1 MRTIF
6 KLNDRF
12 PLFSYALICFTAAL
26 DALVSVSLVYPNE
39 FAPEGVYGAVTM
51 AQYLLDFS
59 AGYIFFMVNIPMV
72 TVAFF
77 RLDKRF
83 AIKNLLYVIFFSATC
98 PLLQY
103 LIARFDI
110 GWLEYRAA
118 SPESAVVLAICVG
131 VFNGVAYATTVS
143 VGGSTGGTDILA
155 ALLNKVKPSFNTVW
169 IIFTANAGVAL
180 ASYFVYGRR
189 PFPVLMSVI
198 CSFAGGFVSDAILR
212 GADSALKFEII
223 TPTPDAL
230 ATEIMRELKHGCT
243 KLPAHGMYSNEQYH
257 LLICVVNKRQRA
269 DFERIISRYDNTFA
283 YCSRVRRTYGHF
295 DRIK

>member
-1 MRTIF
+1 MKAKFDFKAIF
-6 KLNDRF
+6 MTVLGTAMTGFAIGVFLTPNKIVGGGVSGISTL
-12 PLFSYALICFTAAL
+12 LFHSFAAPTGVTFFLINLLFLLISAWVLGRDFVVKTL
-26 DALVSVSLVYPNE
+26 LGVSLLSLFTQIFSMFPYYADNLMIPTLLGGALYGIGIGTS
-39 FAPEGVYGAVTM
+39 FAAGA
-51 AQYLLDFS
+51 
-59 AGYIFFMVNIPMV
+59 
-72 TVAFF
+72 
-77 RLDKRF
+77 
-83 AIKNLLYVIFFSATC
+83 
-98 PLLQY
+98 
-103 LIARFDI
+103 
-110 GWLEYRAA
+110 
-118 SPESAVVLAICVG
+118 
-131 VFNGVAYATTVS
+131 
-143 VGGSTGGTDILA
+143 STGGTDILA
-155 ALLNKVKPSFNTVW
+155 ALLNKVKPSFNTGW

-257 LLICVVNKRQRA
+257 LLICVVNKRQRS
-269 DFERIISRYDNTFA
+269 DFERIISRYENTFA
-283 YCSRVRRTYGHF
+283 YCSRVRRTYGNF